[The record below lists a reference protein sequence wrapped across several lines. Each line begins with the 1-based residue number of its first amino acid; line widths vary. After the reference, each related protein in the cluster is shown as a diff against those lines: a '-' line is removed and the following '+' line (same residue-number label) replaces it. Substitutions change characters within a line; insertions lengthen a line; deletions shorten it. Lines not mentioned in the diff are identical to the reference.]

1 MNRRIV
7 FANRKGGCGK
17 TTTSVNVAA
26 ALAHLGSRVLL
37 IDTDPQAHATMSFG
51 LSTRDGGPG
60 LADVI
65 RGSVTADAALRRSYV
80 SRLHVVPASRELA
93 ALEHEYSHTGEARF
107 RLRDRLAPLRTRFE
121 VFVFD
126 TPPTTDFLTI
136 SALIGAQEV
145 YVPMQAHFLAME
157 GLLEILDLADQIA
170 RHDNPA
176 LAVKGVV
183 PTFYQTEARFSERIL
198 EQLREQIGA
207 DAVLSPVRHHLALAE
222 APGRGLTI
230 FQHDLRSEAAHDYY
244 RVALQITGGVI
255 P

>member
-1 MNRRIV
+1 M
-7 FANRKGGCGK
+7 
-17 TTTSVNVAA
+17 
-26 ALAHLGSRVLL
+26 
-37 IDTDPQAHATMSFG
+37 
-51 LSTRDGGPG
+51 
-60 LADVI
+60 
-65 RGSVTADAALRRSYV
+65 
-80 SRLHVVPASRELA
+80 
-93 ALEHEYSHTGEARF
+93 
-107 RLRDRLAPLRTRFE
+107 
-121 VFVFD
+121 FD

-157 GLLEILDLADQIA
+157 GLLEILDLVDQIA